1 VESTLTE
8 NKLIG
13 LAWAVLDY
21 DDAKSEKHAF
31 WNLSRQHTMYGKAD
45 ELVAFRLMPLEPQFV
60 KFDAKWSFQVVDMGR
75 RVVAFQDQSTGK
87 VTSWKWDFGDG
98 EKSSE
103 QNPIHRYKQGG
114 DFIVTLEVEGP
125 EGKARREKIWDV
137 SLR

>member
-1 VESTLTE
+1 
-8 NKLIG
+8 
-13 LAWAVLDY
+13 
-21 DDAKSEKHAF
+21 
-31 WNLSRQHTMYGKAD
+31 
-45 ELVAFRLMPLEPQFV
+45 MPLEPQFV

-137 SLR
+137 SVR